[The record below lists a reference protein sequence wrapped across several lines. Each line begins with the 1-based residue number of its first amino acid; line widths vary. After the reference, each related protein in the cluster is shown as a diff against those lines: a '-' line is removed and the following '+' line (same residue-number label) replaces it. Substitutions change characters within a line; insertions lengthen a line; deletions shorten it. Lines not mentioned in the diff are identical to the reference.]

1 MERESI
7 LKEFN
12 NELLNSDIKLLNEF
26 LSRFCENRKDVAK
39 LLNDHFKNAE
49 VRYDG
54 FKTFNLE
61 RWASFGGDSNPTLE
75 IIKVKD
81 QFLFGVTTYGTLGPL
96 DSRRLNSSRGI
107 TILNVIM
114 DFFLNPEKFFEKNF

>member
-7 LKEFN
+7 VSQFN
-12 NELLNSDIKLLNEF
+12 DELLKPDIKLLNE
-26 LSRFCENRKDVAK
+26 LLNRFCENKKDVAK
-39 LLNDHFKNAE
+39 LLSDHFKSAE

-61 RWASFGGDSNPTLE
+61 SWSSFGGDSNPTLE
-75 IIKVKD
+75 IVKVKD
-81 QFLFGVTTYGTLGPL
+81 QFLFGTTAYGTLGPL
-96 DSRRLNSSRGI
+96 DSRKLNSGRGI

-114 DFFLNPEKFFEKNF
+114 NFFLNPEKFFEK